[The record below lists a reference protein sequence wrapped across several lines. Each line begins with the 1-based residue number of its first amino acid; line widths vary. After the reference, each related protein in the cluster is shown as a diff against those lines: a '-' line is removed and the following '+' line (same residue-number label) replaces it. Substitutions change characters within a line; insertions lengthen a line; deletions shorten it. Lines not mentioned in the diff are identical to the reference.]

1 MKNYTPKKKNI
12 TLLKMYLNN
21 VKDVRNEDKRN
32 NTGNGLP
39 KN

>member
-12 TLLKMYLNN
+12 TLLKIYLNN

-32 NTGNGLP
+32 NASNRLP
-39 KN
+39 RN